1 MRCGTCGEDYPSK
14 YYFVTD
20 SLCRGCFEK
29 LGEGERREIL
39 REVESLASEAAG
51 RRTIAGHP
59 LRCTVCGHD
68 QFWRRRTL
76 MNTPGL
82 TFFGVEWANR
92 QAENYVCEQCGHVLW
107 FLRDESPATPR

>member
-20 SLCRGCFEK
+20 ALCRSCFEK
-29 LGEGERREIL
+29 LGESERREIL
-39 REVESLASEAAG
+39 REVESLASESAS
-51 RRTIAGHP
+51 RRTVAGHP
-59 LRCTVCGHD
+59 LRCPVCGHD
-68 QFWRRRTL
+68 QFWKRRTL

-92 QAENYVCEQCGHVLW
+92 QAENYVCERCGHVLW
-107 FLRDESPATPR
+107 FLRDESPAIAR